1 MEKEKNDSVH
11 AECPK
16 HQGQPEIAC
25 VECRVEEKESTEVKY
40 IDVKV
45 FREAGF
51 LQELNRQFLHPLGLA
66 LEVKIDD
73 NGNERLG
80 GIWEY
85 QDDPEGIIYGIKNS
99 DEERIMRFKKNRDYV
114 KAELQKHS
122 GVRKKLLG
130 QIIEPI

>member
-1 MEKEKNDSVH
+1 MEEKNDSVH

-51 LQELNRQFLHPLGLA
+51 L
-66 LEVKIDD
+66 
-73 NGNERLG
+73 
-80 GIWEY
+80 
-85 QDDPEGIIYGIKNS
+85 KNS
-99 DEERIMRFKKNRDYV
+99 IDNSYILWDWHWKSK
-114 KAELQKHS
+114 
-122 GVRKKLLG
+122 
-130 QIIEPI
+130 